1 METVRA
7 RARSR
12 RRLLIRTIAVETL
25 YYALMFSLVVAFAMP
40 LVWMLSTSLKPES
53 EVVRLPPKW
62 IPNPFLWSN
71 YPEMWRSS
79 PFGAFY
85 RNSTKI
91 ATFNVCGVLFFSSLA
106 GYAFARIEFVGRD
119 ILFSILLSTMM
130 IPGAVTLIPLYI
142 TFRNIGWID
151 THYPLWVPGVLA
163 SVSSIFILRQFFMT
177 IPRELEDAARIDGC
191 TNFGVY
197 WKIVIPQVKPA
208 LATVGIFTFLG
219 SWNSFIA
226 PLIFIKLSG
235 EADAAYGAGA
245 LPDRVLHQCL
255 PDHGRGQCG
264 HSSGLAHI
272 FLRPRLFR
280 PGHYAHRHQRLN
292 RVRGGPTAL
301 RRLPGHAFAHH
312 SVGTC
317 PFPHR
322 L

>member
-1 METVRA
+1 MAKAAQMETA
-7 RARSR
+7 LAQARSK
-12 RRLLIRTIAVETL
+12 RRLLIQTVAVETL
-25 YYALMFSLVVAFAMP
+25 YYALMFVFVVAFAMP
-40 LVWMLSTSLKPES
+40 LVWMISTGLKPES

-106 GYAFARIEFVGRD
+106 GYAFARIKFVGRD

-151 THYPLWVPGVLA
+151 THYPLWVPGILA
-163 SVSSIFILRQFFMT
+163 SVSSIFMLRQFFMT

-208 LATVGIFTFLG
+208 LATVGIFAFLG

-226 PLIFIKLSG
+226 PLIFINSLEKQT
-235 EADAAYGAGA
+235 
-245 LPDRVLHQCL
+245 LPM
-255 PDHGRGQCG
+255 
-264 HSSGLAHI
+264 GLA
-272 FLRPRLFR
+272 LFQTEFSTSVSLTM
-280 PGHYAHRHQRLN
+280 AAASA
-292 RVRGGPTAL
+292 VTAPVL
-301 RRLPGHAFAHH
+301 LIYFFAQGYF
-312 SVGTC
+312 VQGIT
-317 PFPHR
+317 
-322 L
+322 LTGIKG

>member
-1 METVRA
+1 META
-7 RARSR
+7 LAQARSKR
-12 RRLLIRTIAVETL
+12 RLLLIRTIAVETL

-119 ILFSILLSTMM
+119 VLFSILLSTMM

-151 THYPLWVPGVLA
+151 THYPLWVPGILA

-226 PLIFIKLSG
+226 PLIFINSLEKQT
-235 EADAAYGAGA
+235 
-245 LPDRVLHQCL
+245 LPM
-255 PDHGRGQCG
+255 
-264 HSSGLAHI
+264 GLA
-272 FLRPRLFR
+272 LFQTEFSTSVSLTM
-280 PGHYAHRHQRLN
+280 AAASA
-292 RVRGGPTAL
+292 VTAPVL
-301 RRLPGHAFAHH
+301 LIYFFAQGYF
-312 SVGTC
+312 VQGIT
-317 PFPHR
+317 
-322 L
+322 LTGIKG

>member
-1 METVRA
+1 
-7 RARSR
+7 
-12 RRLLIRTIAVETL
+12 
-25 YYALMFSLVVAFAMP
+25 MFSLVVAFAMP

-71 YPEMWRSS
+71 YPDMWRSS

-119 ILFSILLSTMM
+119 VLFSILLSTMM

-151 THYPLWVPGVLA
+151 THYPLWVPGILA

-226 PLIFIKLSG
+226 PLIFINSLEKQT
-235 EADAAYGAGA
+235 
-245 LPDRVLHQCL
+245 LPM
-255 PDHGRGQCG
+255 
-264 HSSGLAHI
+264 GLA
-272 FLRPRLFR
+272 LFQTEFSTSVSLTM
-280 PGHYAHRHQRLN
+280 AAASA
-292 RVRGGPTAL
+292 VTAPVL
-301 RRLPGHAFAHH
+301 LIYFFAQGYF
-312 SVGTC
+312 VQGIT
-317 PFPHR
+317 
-322 L
+322 LTGIKG

>member
-1 METVRA
+1 META
-7 RARSR
+7 LAQARSKR
-12 RRLLIRTIAVETL
+12 RLLLIRTIAVETL

-71 YPEMWRSS
+71 YPDMWRSS

-151 THYPLWVPGVLA
+151 THYPLWVPGILA

-226 PLIFIKLSG
+226 PLIFINSLEKQT
-235 EADAAYGAGA
+235 
-245 LPDRVLHQCL
+245 LPM
-255 PDHGRGQCG
+255 
-264 HSSGLAHI
+264 GLA
-272 FLRPRLFR
+272 LFQTEFSTSVSLTM
-280 PGHYAHRHQRLN
+280 AAASA
-292 RVRGGPTAL
+292 VTAPVL
-301 RRLPGHAFAHH
+301 LIYFFAQGYF
-312 SVGTC
+312 VQGIT
-317 PFPHR
+317 
-322 L
+322 LTGIKG

>member
-1 METVRA
+1 META
-7 RARSR
+7 LAQARSR
-12 RRLLIRTIAVETL
+12 RRLLIRTIAVGVL
-25 YYALMFSLVVAFAMP
+25 YYAFMFSLVVAFAMP

-85 RNSTKI
+85 RNSIKI

-151 THYPLWVPGVLA
+151 THYPLWVPGILA
-163 SVSSIFILRQFFMT
+163 SVSSIFMLRQFFMT

-208 LATVGIFTFLG
+208 LAAVGIFTFLG

-226 PLIFIKLSG
+226 PLIFINSLEKQT
-235 EADAAYGAGA
+235 
-245 LPDRVLHQCL
+245 LPM
-255 PDHGRGQCG
+255 
-264 HSSGLAHI
+264 GLA
-272 FLRPRLFR
+272 LFQTEF
-280 PGHYAHRHQRLN
+280 ATSVSLTMAAASA
-292 RVRGGPTAL
+292 VTAPVL
-301 RRLPGHAFAHH
+301 IIYFFAQGYF
-312 SVGTC
+312 VQGIT
-317 PFPHR
+317 
-322 L
+322 LTGLKG

>member
-1 METVRA
+1 
-7 RARSR
+7 
-12 RRLLIRTIAVETL
+12 
-25 YYALMFSLVVAFAMP
+25 MFSLVVAFAMP

-106 GYAFARIEFVGRD
+106 GYAFARIKFVGRD

-151 THYPLWVPGVLA
+151 THYPLWVPGILA

-226 PLIFIKLSG
+226 PLIFINSLEKQT
-235 EADAAYGAGA
+235 
-245 LPDRVLHQCL
+245 LPM
-255 PDHGRGQCG
+255 
-264 HSSGLAHI
+264 GLA
-272 FLRPRLFR
+272 LFQTEFSTSVSLTM
-280 PGHYAHRHQRLN
+280 AAASA
-292 RVRGGPTAL
+292 VTAPVL
-301 RRLPGHAFAHH
+301 LIYFFAQGYF
-312 SVGTC
+312 VQGIT
-317 PFPHR
+317 
-322 L
+322 LTGIKG

>member
-1 METVRA
+1 MAQAAQMETA
-7 RARSR
+7 LAQARSR

-40 LVWMLSTSLKPES
+40 LIWMLSTSLKPES

-71 YPEMWRSS
+71 YPDMWRSS

-106 GYAFARIEFVGRD
+106 GYAFARIKFVGRD

-151 THYPLWVPGVLA
+151 THYPLWVPGILA

-226 PLIFIKLSG
+226 PLIFINSLEKQTLPMGLALFQTEFSTSVSLTMAAASAVTAPVLLIYFFAQGYFVQGITLSG
-235 EADAAYGAGA
+235 IKG
-245 LPDRVLHQCL
+245 
-255 PDHGRGQCG
+255 
-264 HSSGLAHI
+264 
-272 FLRPRLFR
+272 
-280 PGHYAHRHQRLN
+280 
-292 RVRGGPTAL
+292 
-301 RRLPGHAFAHH
+301 
-312 SVGTC
+312 
-317 PFPHR
+317 
-322 L
+322 

>member
-1 METVRA
+1 META
-7 RARSR
+7 LAQARSK
-12 RRLLIRTIAVETL
+12 RRLLIQTVAVETL
-25 YYALMFSLVVAFAMP
+25 YYALMFVFVVAFAMP
-40 LVWMLSTSLKPES
+40 LVWMISTGLKPES

-106 GYAFARIEFVGRD
+106 GYAFARIKFVGRD

-151 THYPLWVPGVLA
+151 THYPLWVPGILA
-163 SVSSIFILRQFFMT
+163 SVSSIFMLRQFFMT

-208 LATVGIFTFLG
+208 LATVGIFAFLG

-226 PLIFIKLSG
+226 PLIFINSLEKQT
-235 EADAAYGAGA
+235 
-245 LPDRVLHQCL
+245 LPM
-255 PDHGRGQCG
+255 
-264 HSSGLAHI
+264 GLA
-272 FLRPRLFR
+272 LFQTEFSTSVSLTM
-280 PGHYAHRHQRLN
+280 AAASA
-292 RVRGGPTAL
+292 VTAPVL
-301 RRLPGHAFAHH
+301 LIYFFAQGYF
-312 SVGTC
+312 VQGIT
-317 PFPHR
+317 
-322 L
+322 LTGIKG